1 MSQMLDDTVF
11 KLVNSVIESSLPLA
25 MPSASR
31 CNNDI
36 ASKAFKLI
44 EVIVEPKGFSVK
56 VVYEKE

>member
-1 MSQMLDDTVF
+1 MLDDTVF

-36 ASKAFKLI
+36 ASKAAI